1 MQRGKDGPSLYR
13 REMRTN
19 EYEDYCV
26 DSSPLYN
33 LERLFLK
40 NIQFTL
46 NYFENIPHYTSS
58 DCCLFVNRFQK
69 WDDIDNL
76 KII

>member
-46 NYFENIPHYTSS
+46 NYCENIPHDKSS
-58 DCCLFVNRFQK
+58 NCYLFDNRFQK
-69 WDDIDNL
+69 WDNIDYL
-76 KII
+76 TII

>member
-1 MQRGKDGPSLYR
+1 MLRGKDGPSLNR

-26 DSSPLYN
+26 DASPIYN
-33 LERLFLK
+33 IERLFLK

-46 NYFENIPHYTSS
+46 QYFENIPHYKTSEYY
-58 DCCLFVNRFQK
+58 LFDNRIKK

>member
-1 MQRGKDGPSLYR
+1 MLRGKDGPSLYR

-26 DSSPLYN
+26 DASPIYTI
-33 LERLFLK
+33 ERLFLK
-40 NIQFTL
+40 NIQITL
-46 NYFENIPHYTSS
+46 QYFENVPHYNSGEYN
-58 DCCLFVNRFQK
+58 LFDNRIKK

>member
-1 MQRGKDGPSLYR
+1 MVRGKDGPSLCR
-13 REMRTN
+13 REMRSS
-19 EYEDYCV
+19 EYENCCV

-46 NYFENIPHYTSS
+46 QYFENIPHYKSS
-58 DCCLFVNRFQK
+58 EYYLFDNRIKK

>member
-13 REMRTN
+13 RVMRPS

-26 DSSPLYN
+26 DSSHSYN
-33 LERLFLK
+33 IERLFLK

-46 NYFENIPHYTSS
+46 QYFENIPHYHSGA
-58 DCCLFVNRFQK
+58 CNLFDNRIKK

>member
-1 MQRGKDGPSLYR
+1 MLRGKDGPSLCR
-13 REMRTN
+13 REMRSN
-19 EYEDYCV
+19 EYEDSCV

-46 NYFENIPHYTSS
+46 QYFENIPHYKSNEYY
-58 DCCLFVNRFQK
+58 LFDNRIKK

>member
-1 MQRGKDGPSLYR
+1 MVRGKDGPALCR
-13 REMRTN
+13 REMRPN

-26 DSSPLYN
+26 DASPWYN
-33 LERLFLK
+33 LERLFFK

-46 NYFENIPHYTSS
+46 QYFENIPHYNSR
-58 DCCLFVNRFQK
+58 DCYLFDNRIKK

>member
-1 MQRGKDGPSLYR
+1 MQRGKDSPSLYR
-13 REMRTN
+13 REMRTS
-19 EYEDYCV
+19 EYEDCCV

-46 NYFENIPHYTSS
+46 QHFENIPHYNSS
-58 DCCLFVNRFQK
+58 DCYLFDNRIKK

>member
-1 MQRGKDGPSLYR
+1 MLRGKDGPSLYR
-13 REMRTN
+13 REMKTN

-26 DSSPLYN
+26 DASPIYN
-33 LERLFLK
+33 IERLFLK

-46 NYFENIPHYTSS
+46 QFFENIPHYKSS
-58 DCCLFVNRFQK
+58 ECYLFENRIK
-69 WDDIDNL
+69 NGDDIDNL